1 MDRVRN
7 LQEKARTLHTLL
19 TRYAPDDDDAE
30 MVLGF
35 MSDLFKDI
43 EQGKMAPQLKT
54 NIHGTSLVPRE
65 QTI

>member
-19 TRYAPDDDDAE
+19 ARYAPDDDDAE

-35 MSDLFKDI
+35 MSDLLRI
-43 EQGKMAPQLKT
+43 
-54 NIHGTSLVPRE
+54 
-65 QTI
+65 